1 MGSSLGHGAMAEHQE
16 PVGRGGED
24 AGVVADQQERG
35 TEPVAQAAEEGGE
48 FHHAGGIEGSE
59 GLVGDDQGG
68 PAGEGLG
75 DGHALALTAGE
86 VVWIGGQNGGR
97 GGGGGGRGGGGGDAR
112 QRQQFGGVA
121 PGVVRAEDFGDLL
134 ADPQDGIEGQ

>member
-1 MGSSLGHGAMAEHQE
+1 MAEHQE

-35 TEPVAQAAEEGGE
+35 TEPIAQAAEEGGE
-48 FHHAGGIEGSE
+48 SHHAGGIEGSE

-86 VVWIGGQNGGR
+86 FVGIGGENAGR
-97 GGGGGGRGGGGGDAR
+97 RGDAG